1 MAAWIRV
8 AIFSSYT
15 IEPIQRWY
23 YAGRACDENRGHELH
38 GSEFNFFWYFD
49 FLAELDNCFQRTGQM
64 VFNIFNVNQHLS
76 RAIASACTYATVNA
90 VASRL

>member
-1 MAAWIRV
+1 MDQ
-8 AIFSSYT
+8 SS
-15 IEPIQRWY
+15 I
-23 YAGRACDENRGHELH
+23 
-38 GSEFNFFWYFD
+38 FFWYFD